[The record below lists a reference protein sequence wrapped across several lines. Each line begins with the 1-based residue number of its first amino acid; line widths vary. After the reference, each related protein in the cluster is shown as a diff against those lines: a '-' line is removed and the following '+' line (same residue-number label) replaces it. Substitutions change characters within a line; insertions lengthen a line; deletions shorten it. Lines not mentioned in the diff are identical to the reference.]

1 MFPLSMILSDPKVL
15 KEEYKR
21 AWGEWKARVQK
32 FEGLQAEA
40 EQKLEELHKRRR
52 LLSIQHEQGIIDETE
67 LMKRWAKI
75 KDDISMQ
82 ERAVRELVNLTS
94 PEAPFMD
101 PQRFAINKGAISWD
115 FMDMYM
121 NMDNE
126 ELIKLA
132 DKLDLTVQVRSKEDI
147 EITARLPIDIN
158 LSFKTRFGAS
168 IAVASVL
175 PSSTIRLRQ
184 DCSDM
189 PTIPSTPQA
198 SSASLG

>member
-1 MFPLSMILSDPKVL
+1 MK
-15 KEEYKR
+15 KENKG
-21 AWGEWKARVQK
+21 AWGEWKERVQK
-32 FEGLQAEA
+32 FEGMQAEA

-52 LLSIQHEQGIIDETE
+52 LLSIQHEQGIIDDTE

-175 PSSTIRLRQ
+175 PTSRSWTRPPIQ
-184 DCSDM
+184 
-189 PTIPSTPQA
+189 I
-198 SSASLG
+198 